1 MLLDNIFLTIFIFF
15 LNYFVFKKTN
25 LLNENLEYSV
35 HKDIGSTNNSPIL
48 IGGIYFFLIIFI
60 FFPNI
65 DYASKFI
72 FFLLTILGI
81 MSDRNF
87 LSNPKVRLIIQL
99 FLISV
104 LIFLQNLTIDDLRYQ
119 EVNHLLEN
127 RFINFFFTVFC
138 LAVLI
143 NGSNFIDGLNGLL
156 TTYFL
161 LILVSIIFMSNI
173 NEQVIFLDLENILVL
188 FYSLIIFLIFNF
200 IGKVYLGDSGS
211 YLLSMFLGIYLIKLF
226 QMNLILSPYYIA
238 LLLWYPAFENLFSLI
253 RRLNKKINVSEPD
266 KKHLHQLL
274 YYNLIKLNFIKKK
287 WLNTLSSILII
298 IFLFPSFVIATYYPE
313 NSKILIFQLIL
324 NIIFYILIYYFLSKN
339 SIEKK

>member
-15 LNYFVFKKTN
+15 LSYFFFKKTN

-87 LSNPKVRLIIQL
+87 LPNPKIRLIIQL

-173 NEQVIFLDLENILVL
+173 NEQVIFLDLENIFLFFLFTDYFFFFL
-188 FYSLIIFLIFNF
+188 FYL
-200 IGKVYLGDSGS
+200 
-211 YLLSMFLGIYLIKLF
+211 
-226 QMNLILSPYYIA
+226 
-238 LLLWYPAFENLFSLI
+238 
-253 RRLNKKINVSEPD
+253 
-266 KKHLHQLL
+266 
-274 YYNLIKLNFIKKK
+274 
-287 WLNTLSSILII
+287 
-298 IFLFPSFVIATYYPE
+298 
-313 NSKILIFQLIL
+313 
-324 NIIFYILIYYFLSKN
+324 
-339 SIEKK
+339 

>member
-1 MLLDNIFLTIFIFF
+1 M
-15 LNYFVFKKTN
+15 
-25 LLNENLEYSV
+25 EY
-35 HKDIGSTNNSPIL
+35 I
-48 IGGIYFFLIIFI
+48 FFLIIFI

-72 FFLLTILGI
+72 FFLLIILGI

-87 LSNPKVRLIIQL
+87 LPNPKIRLIIQL

-324 NIIFYILIYYFLSKN
+324 NIIFYILIYYFLSKKY
-339 SIEKK
+339 IEKK

>member
-1 MLLDNIFLTIFIFF
+1 
-15 LNYFVFKKTN
+15 
-25 LLNENLEYSV
+25 
-35 HKDIGSTNNSPIL
+35 
-48 IGGIYFFLIIFI
+48 
-60 FFPNI
+60 
-65 DYASKFI
+65 
-72 FFLLTILGI
+72 

-127 RFINFFFTVFC
+127 RFINFFSTVFC

-274 YYNLIKLNFIKKK
+274 YYNLIKLNFIKK
-287 WLNTLSSILII
+287 SG
-298 IFLFPSFVIATYYPE
+298 
-313 NSKILIFQLIL
+313 
-324 NIIFYILIYYFLSKN
+324 
-339 SIEKK
+339 

>member
-1 MLLDNIFLTIFIFF
+1 
-15 LNYFVFKKTN
+15 
-25 LLNENLEYSV
+25 
-35 HKDIGSTNNSPIL
+35 
-48 IGGIYFFLIIFI
+48 
-60 FFPNI
+60 
-65 DYASKFI
+65 
-72 FFLLTILGI
+72 

-87 LSNPKVRLIIQL
+87 LPNPKIRLIIQL

-266 KKHLHQLL
+266 KKA
-274 YYNLIKLNFIKKK
+274 F
-287 WLNTLSSILII
+287 TSI
-298 IFLFPSFVIATYYPE
+298 VI
-313 NSKILIFQLIL
+313 L
-324 NIIFYILIYYFLSKN
+324 
-339 SIEKK
+339 